1 MQADNRFPSVMLP
14 YEINTYYPI
23 LKNQDPVLSWI
34 VSSDSFISISYLIIF
49 Q

>member
-1 MQADNRFPSVMLP
+1 MQADNRFQSVMLP

-23 LKNQDPVLSWI
+23 FKNQLPVLRI
-34 VSSDSFISISYLIIF
+34 VSSDSFISISYLIIL

>member
-1 MQADNRFPSVMLP
+1 MQADNRFQSDMLP
-14 YEINTYYPI
+14 YEINTKYPI
-23 LKNQDPVLSWI
+23 FKNQGPVLRI

>member
-1 MQADNRFPSVMLP
+1 MQADNRFQLVMLP

-23 LKNQDPVLSWI
+23 FKNQDPVLRI
-34 VSSDSFISISYLIIF
+34 VSNDSFISISYLIIF

>member
-1 MQADNRFPSVMLP
+1 MQADNRFQSVMLP

-23 LKNQDPVLSWI
+23 FKNQDPFLRT

>member
-23 LKNQDPVLSWI
+23 FKNQDPVLRI